1 MYDRS
6 AVRLSLIHALPT
18 AAEATGVAV
27 GPLLSLG
34 GLEPHA
40 FGDRDRIARRSQII
54 TVMNGLA
61 RQSGDPTIGLQMAA
75 STDPALLGPF
85 GRSLLVGR
93 TVGEA
98 LALQQRHM
106 PWLQHGTSISMDI
119 LGATARWTH
128 RMHGCDPAKA
138 RFLTEGIA
146 AFFVRFVR
154 AASGDEG
161 ARLHVVL
168 PHKPAAPVSIH
179 EDALRCAV
187 QFDRDADLEIRFD
200 AALLQRRNRLR
211 IADEAEPSALN
222 GGAVPMSIDLTDA
235 QLLSSLG
242 RMIEVAILRGRF
254 TLADAAVTLGLSPR
268 GLQRRLAQLD
278 TSFERM
284 VDDWRHG
291 LALELLSD
299 PVNGTSEIANRLGYA
314 DPSHFIRAFRR
325 WQGMSPM
332 AFSRG
337 LA

>member
-61 RQSGDPTIGLQMAA
+61 RKSGDPTIGLQMAA
-75 STDPALLGPF
+75 STDPDLLGPF

-93 TVGEA
+93 TLGEA

-106 PWLQHGTSISMDI
+106 PWLQRGTSISIDI
-119 LGATARWTH
+119 LGPTVRWTH
-128 RMHGCDPAKA
+128 RMHGCDPTEA

-146 AFFVRFVR
+146 AFCVRFVR

-168 PHKPAAPVSIH
+168 PHKPAAPVSVY

-187 QFDRDADLEIRFD
+187 SFERDADLEIRFD
-200 AALLQRRNRLR
+200 AALLKRRNRLR
-211 IADEAEPSALN
+211 APDEAEPTALN
-222 GGAVPMSIDLTDA
+222 VGAVPANIELTDA
-235 QLLSSLG
+235 QLFASLG
-242 RMIEVAILRGRF
+242 RMIEVAVLWGRF
-254 TLADAAVTLGLSPR
+254 TLADAAITLGMSPR
-268 GLQRRLAQLD
+268 GLQRRLSRLD
-278 TSFERM
+278 TTFERM

-291 LALELLSD
+291 RALELLGD
-299 PVNGTSEIANRLGYA
+299 PVNGTSDVATRLGYT

-325 WQGMSPM
+325 WQGVSPM